1 MKLCFVTVG
10 ATASFQ
16 KLLEQI
22 LSSQFLEILAKRGY
36 THLLIQYGKD
46 GQQVFQDFI
55 DSDQPHHGLTLGGF
69 DFQPSID
76 AQMMMTVEREALG
89 QERGLIICHA
99 GSGTVLAGLRL
110 GVPLIVVPNP
120 DLADNHQQELANE
133 LEEGNYVIS
142 SSVNDV
148 GNAISRA
155 ETQKA
160 EVLSMRTGNT
170 TLAESREAVYTRACP
185 SPTSPPIHTTLPAM
199 AEATLH
205 NVPIVIDNGS
215 GTIRAGFAG
224 EEIPSCYFPSF
235 VGRPKHPRVMAGG
248 LEGDSFIGSRA
259 QELRGL
265 LKIRYPLEH
274 GIVTN
279 WEDMESIWHYVYENE
294 LKTLPEEHPVLL
306 TEPPL
311 NPRANRDIAA
321 QLMFEAFNVPALY
334 MSIQAVLSLYASG
347 RTTGVVLDSGDGVS
361 HAVPVFEGFAIP
373 NSIRRIDVAGRDV
386 TEQMQLLLRKAG
398 HVLHTSAEKEVVR
411 MIKEKVCYVS
421 LDPKREEKEWMNSY
435 HKSDAKAMD
444 YALPDGHKI
453 KIGQERYRAP
463 EILFDPELIGLE
475 YPGVHQIV
483 QDAITRTDL
492 DLRKSLYLN
501 IVLSGGST
509 LCKNF
514 PDRLMREIKKL
525 AVEDMKIRISAPA
538 ERKYTT
544 WIGGSILAGLSTFR
558 KMWVSADEWHEDPEV
573 IHKRFA

>member
-1 MKLCFVTVG
+1 
-10 ATASFQ
+10 
-16 KLLEQI
+16 
-22 LSSQFLEILAKRGY
+22 
-36 THLLIQYGKD
+36 
-46 GQQVFQDFI
+46 
-55 DSDQPHHGLTLGGF
+55 
-69 DFQPSID
+69 
-76 AQMMMTVEREALG
+76 
-89 QERGLIICHA
+89 
-99 GSGTVLAGLRL
+99 
-110 GVPLIVVPNP
+110 
-120 DLADNHQQELANE
+120 
-133 LEEGNYVIS
+133 
-142 SSVNDV
+142 
-148 GNAISRA
+148 
-155 ETQKA
+155 
-160 EVLSMRTGNT
+160 
-170 TLAESREAVYTRACP
+170 
-185 SPTSPPIHTTLPAM
+185 M

-347 RTTGVVLDSGDGVS
+347 RTTGVVLRLGRRCLPRR
-361 HAVPVFEGFAIP
+361 ARFAIP

-435 HKSDAKAMD
+435 HKSDAKAVD
-444 YALPDGHKI
+444 YVLPDGHKI

-514 PDRLMREIKKL
+514 PDRLMREIKRL

-573 IHKRFA
+573 IFKRFA